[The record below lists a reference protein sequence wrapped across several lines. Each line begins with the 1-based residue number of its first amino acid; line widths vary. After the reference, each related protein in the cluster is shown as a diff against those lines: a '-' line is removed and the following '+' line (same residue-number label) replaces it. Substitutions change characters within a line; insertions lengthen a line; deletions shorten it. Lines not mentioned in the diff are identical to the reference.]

1 MTEWLSSQNWAWS
14 VSLLSSFLTFIPSP
28 QIPASFLPTCTSM
41 HFTSVEIALMLPWL
55 SVNMAFFFY
64 LGQREPEGKR
74 SPYLSPW
81 KRPKAKH
88 GYPRYACT
96 AEGAQKVA
104 FSALFSEAWVNIAA
118 RVFLWSRP
126 WKQRLFP
133 SRVLM
138 SLNMSDWQLS
148 FTLIQHH
155 LLNNEGKVL
164 ATKLYGYTNT
174 KYFLQNENNMPK

>member
-1 MTEWLSSQNWAWS
+1 MIC
-14 VSLLSSFLTFIPSP
+14 FLTFIFPYFHPFSTDTCF
-28 QIPASFLPTCTSM
+28 FLA
-41 HFTSVEIALMLPWL
+41 HLYKHALHISWNSLDAP
-55 SVNMAFFFY
+55 VAVCEYGFFFY

-88 GYPRYACT
+88 GYLRYACT